1 MESIMTLDELKGAL
15 PPRQKKL
22 VTQGVVDIFNAL
34 ESDEGEEFAEHY
46 KQNFVSMSTVMSN
59 ANYDVKDYVNSVK
72 FVAYK
77 LLEHTDID
85 AYRYTFPDRYER
97 LMEKWIVTGLSIE
110 EIRGQK
116 ISPFVTAY
124 RKNEIVVKVME
135 RSLVASRIFNA
146 PMFQE
151 ALNVNASLMYTARS
165 EMVRQAAADSILKY
179 TENKEAQKIELEIGV
194 KGQDEVTALRT
205 EMNRLAQEQQAGIQG
220 GSVTS
225 VDIAH
230 SKLLHEVID
239 VEAEEV

>member
-1 MESIMTLDELKGAL
+1 MTLDELKSAL

-22 VTQGVVDIFNAL
+22 VTQGVVDMLNQL
-34 ESDEGEEFAEHY
+34 EADDGIDFAEHY
-46 KQNFVSMSTVMSN
+46 MQNFVSMSTVMNDSN
-59 ANYDVKDYVNSVK
+59 FSLKDYVSAVK

-110 EIRGQK
+110 DIRGQK

-124 RKNEIVVKVME
+124 RQNELTVKVFE

-146 PMFQE
+146 PLFQE

-194 KGQDEVTALRT
+194 KGQDEVVALHT
-205 EMNRLAQEQQAGIQG
+205 EMNRLALQQQAGIRD

-225 VDIAH
+225 IDVAH
-230 SKLLHEVID
+230 SKLLHEVIE
-239 VEAEEV
+239 VEAE